1 MRRSRTQKELART
14 RAKRTSPPS
23 EAELATRIKP
33 GEVLNPTGRN
43 QYTAERELF
52 QREIGDVLASELR
65 ELSKASETD
74 LRAVRRAIVEAILEK
89 AALGEPWACQL
100 VADRLWPRG
109 ADSAAEAASESF
121 ADLVR
126 LTREHPGT
134 QRPRGERVDSPR

>member
-1 MRRSRTQKELART
+1 MSPARAPRARA

-23 EAELATRIKP
+23 EAELETRIKP
-33 GEVLNPTGRN
+33 GEVRNPAGRN

-52 QREIGDVLASELR
+52 QREIGDVLAIELGK
-65 ELSKASETD
+65 LSWETQTD
-74 LRAVRRAIVEAILEK
+74 HRAVRRAIVEAILGK

-126 LTREHPGT
+126 LA
-134 QRPRGERVDSPR
+134 RGASRGSASPAGEP

>member
-1 MRRSRTQKELART
+1 MPVSAAINRLVWV
-14 RAKRTSPPS
+14 RAGGICSIS
-23 EAELATRIKP
+23 DCSAELATRIKP
-33 GEVLNPTGRN
+33 GEVRNPTGRN

-52 QREIGDVLASELR
+52 QREIGEVLATELR
-65 ELSKASETD
+65 ELSKTAQTD

-89 AALGEPWACQL
+89 ATLGEPWACQL

-126 LTREHPGT
+126 IA
-134 QRPRGERVDSPR
+134 RGAPPDSGSPAGMSR